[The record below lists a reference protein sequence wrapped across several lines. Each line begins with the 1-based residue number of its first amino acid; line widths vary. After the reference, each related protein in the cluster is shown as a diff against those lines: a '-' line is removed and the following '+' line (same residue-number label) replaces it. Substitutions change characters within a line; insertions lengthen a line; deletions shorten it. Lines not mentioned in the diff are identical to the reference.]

1 MTVKTDTDKTDTDKT
16 DTHYRIDLD
25 NLHLRDGGHS
35 LERIADGEMCAMEAA
50 SVLAG
55 QPEGDDGRWIPSD
68 RDERFSDVIS
78 YFIRT
83 WNDHLKDDDRDR
95 LLIPLLPRLISTGRG
110 EDAEV
115 ARSWMVLDWLVRD
128 CAPRWLR
135 FAGMAGM
142 AGLAGLDAH
151 ADELAAM
158 TELTAE
164 TAMTPVMIRI
174 GAAWEAAAS
183 AGNYTSAYSPRGAI
197 ESAAVFSATYTAKY
211 TANHAAKY
219 AIDCIAPRT
228 LDVIIFAAG
237 ARVATAVVDGYR
249 ATDAAWDEADDL
261 RATVEACQES
271 ALRLLDKMIGAER

>member
-35 LERIADGEMCAMEAA
+35 LKRIADGEMCAMEAA

-55 QPEGDDGRWIPSD
+55 QPKGDDGRWIPSD

-78 YFIRT
+78 YFVRT

-158 TELTAE
+158 AELTAE
-164 TAMTPVMIRI
+164 TAMTPVMKRMW
-174 GAAWEAAAS
+174 AAWEAAAS
-183 AGNYTSAYSPRGAI
+183 ASNYTSAYSPRGDL
-197 ESAAVFSATYTAKY
+197 ESAAVFSATYTAK
-211 TANHAAKY
+211 HAAKY
-219 AIDCIAPRT
+219 TIDRATWT

-237 ARVATAVVDGYR
+237 ARVATAVADGYR
-249 ATDAAWDEADDL
+249 ATDAARDEADDL
-261 RATVEACQES
+261 RATVESCQES
-271 ALRLLDKMIGAER
+271 ALRLLDRMIGAER